1 MNKENALAAG
11 QGGTASTPAPQSQD
25 EVHRQSAVEEL
36 ARFLARGDVM
46 LARCES
52 MSKVARGDRLGPIY
66 AASRLMNANAQV
78 ARALAHVA
86 LVESRRRM
94 IVETIQ
100 PPRPENAELNS
111 RFTFPEEKDNSLAEL
126 ERRIDRLIEAKKEE
140 EERLEG
146 LAIGCCI

>member
-1 MNKENALAAG
+1 MSMDNAHAAG
-11 QGGTASTPAPQSQD
+11 QGGAASTPAPQSQD
-25 EVHRQSAVEEL
+25 EHHRQSAVEEL

-66 AASRLMNANAQV
+66 AAARLMNANAQV
-78 ARALAHVA
+78 AKALAHVA

-100 PPRPENAELNS
+100 APRPENAELNS
-111 RFTFPEEKDNSLAEL
+111 GFPSPEKEDDSLAEL
-126 ERRIDRLIEAKKEE
+126 NRRIDRIIEAKEE
-140 EERLEG
+140 EQERLDG